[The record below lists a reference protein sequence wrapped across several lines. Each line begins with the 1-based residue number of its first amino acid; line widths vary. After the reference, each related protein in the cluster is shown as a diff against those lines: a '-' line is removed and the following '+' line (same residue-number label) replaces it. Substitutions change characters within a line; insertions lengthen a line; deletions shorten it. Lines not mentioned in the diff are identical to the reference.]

1 MIPPMPAPLPPE
13 TLALRDSLPLKPT
26 PVTLTGRFVTLT
38 PTDPDR
44 DAAALYRISD
54 GRALDIGGK
63 HIDAYDAEEQIWRYM
78 FAGPFNA
85 ESEMQTHL
93 RALVSLPNG
102 LPFTVID
109 NASGHAVGMACYLNN
124 APADLKTELGS
135 IWYSPIAQRTHTN
148 LEATHLLLAHAFGVG
163 YRRVEWKCNA
173 LNERSR
179 RAALRMGFTYE
190 GTQEYHMIV
199 KGSSRD
205 TAWFRVLDHEWPSVQ
220 AHQRALL
227 DG

>member
-1 MIPPMPAPLPPE
+1 MIPPQSDPLLPDV
-13 TLALRDSLPLKPT
+13 LALRDSLPLKPA
-26 PVTLTGRFVTLT
+26 PLTLAGRFVTLT

-44 DAAALYRISD
+44 DASALYHISD

-85 ESEMQTHL
+85 ESEMHTHL
-93 RALVSLPNG
+93 CALVSLPNG
-102 LPFTVID
+102 LPFTVMD
-109 NASGHAVGMACYLNN
+109 NATGHAVGMACYLNN

-135 IWYSPIAQRTHTN
+135 IWYSPLAQRTHAN
-148 LEATHLLLAHAFGVG
+148 LEATHLLLTHAFALG

-179 RAALRMGFTYE
+179 RAALRMSFTYE
-190 GTQEYHMIV
+190 GTQEWHMIV
-199 KGSSRD
+199 KGRSRD
-205 TAWFRVLDHEWPSVQ
+205 TAWFRVLRHEWPTVQ
-220 AHQRALL
+220 AQQRALL